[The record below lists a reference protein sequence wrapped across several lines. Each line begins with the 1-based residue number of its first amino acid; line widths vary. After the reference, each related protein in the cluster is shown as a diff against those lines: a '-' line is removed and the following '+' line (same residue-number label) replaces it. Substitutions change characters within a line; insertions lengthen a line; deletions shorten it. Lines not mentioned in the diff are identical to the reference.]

1 MKGER
6 CEGPWCDFWWLAPN
20 GARFNQPPCIVLHCM
35 GCIALYCMRCILLY
49 CMQLIV
55 LYCMYCVLLY
65 CMESMPWLVLHEAHF
80 NQHPADYFGGLAG
93 DRRTGCAV
101 FGSLLHC
108 ICIVFFGF
116 YWTVFQPRCIEMYF
130 LNSVEM
136 CFTPVS
142 WNALKSNWVG
152 LGTYN
157 ELHFQ
162 DSALL
167 HLTAATLGSLKDGLK
182 HVFGS
187 FSKRIFLLMIK
198 NMKSFLKSGAVTAVR
213 L

>member
-6 CEGPWCDFWWLAPN
+6 CAGPWCDFLWLAPN
-20 GARFNQPPCIVLHCM
+20 GARFNQPPCVVLHCM

-101 FGSLLHC
+101 FGFYVALYLYCVLWLLLNC
-108 ICIVFFGF
+108 FSTPLYWNVFSQQCGNVFPSSILKCTEIQLSGSRNLQWIAFSGF
-116 YWTVFQPRCIEMYF
+116 
-130 LNSVEM
+130 
-136 CFTPVS
+136 CFAAFNT
-142 WNALKSNWVG
+142 
-152 LGTYN
+152 T
-157 ELHFQ
+157 
-162 DSALL
+162 L
-167 HLTAATLGSLKDGLK
+167 HLG
-182 HVFGS
+182 
-187 FSKRIFLLMIK
+187 
-198 NMKSFLKSGAVTAVR
+198 
-213 L
+213 

>member
-162 DSALL
+162 DSASL
-167 HLTAATLGSLKDGLK
+167 HLTRATQK
-182 HVFGS
+182 VFGS
-187 FSKRIFLLMIK
+187 FSKRVF
-198 NMKSFLKSGAVTAVR
+198 FQW
-213 L
+213 